1 MIAKAN
7 VILSSLNKRGTNK
20 KEMPERKN
28 NSIDKLNNIE
38 EKKLSFPE
46 WDSIPP
52 KSLKKLCVK
61 EYPTWEESWMFP
73 PW

>member
-38 EKKLSFPE
+38 EKKLLFPE
-46 WDSIPP
+46 
-52 KSLKKLCVK
+52 
-61 EYPTWEESWMFP
+61 
-73 PW
+73 